1 MTDRF
6 RVAHLS
12 ELEITTASPTAH
24 WAPLRMT
31 FGISAFGIN
40 ANRVTEAGEEI
51 IGEHDEVG
59 PRSGRHEEVY
69 FVAAGHAVFTVEG
82 DEIDAPAGTFVF
94 VRDPAAK
101 RKAVAKE
108 AETTIVV
115 AGGVPGQAFEPAPWE
130 RSARALRHWQSQD
143 WDAATAELA
152 QAHEAYP
159 QDAGILYNL
168 ACAESLAGR
177 RDDALGHLR
186 RSVELDASFGELAA
200 KDPDFESIRGEPDFS
215 AVAGKANGSGT
226 IT

>member
-1 MTDRF
+1 MTDRV

-12 ELEITTASPTAH
+12 ELVFATSSSAAR
-24 WAPLRMT
+24 WAPLRMS

-40 ANRVTEAGEEI
+40 ANRATEAEQEI

-59 PRSGRHEEVY
+59 PRSGRHEELY
-69 FVAAGHAVFTVEG
+69 FVATGHAVFTVSG

-108 AETTIVV
+108 EGTTIVV
-115 AGGVPGQAFEPAPWE
+115 AGGVPGRAFEPAPWE

-143 WDAATAELA
+143 WDAAVAELA
-152 QAHEAYP
+152 EAHEEYP

-177 RDDALGHLR
+177 REDALGHLQE
-186 RSVELDASFGELAA
+186 SVGIDASFAELAA
-200 KDPDFESIRGEPDFS
+200 KDPDFEAIRSEPEFS
-215 AVAGKANGSGT
+215 AVAGQADAPGPRA
-226 IT
+226 